1 MKAYRYDEYGDY
13 VGEVECQ
20 LDPIETQMS
29 GEEVW
34 LLPANSTYD
43 KPPKEKEGYNIKFID
58 GAWTYEKI
66 PEDPQPTEDEMKAN
80 VRAIRN
86 SYLQGTDYTQLEDA
100 PFTEEEKAEYRE
112 YRQYLRDYTETTDWW
127 LQYPLTF
134 EEWRS

>member
-1 MKAYRYDEYGDY
+1 MKAYSYDEEGFYK
-13 VGEVECQ
+13 GEVECQ

-58 GAWTYEKI
+58 GAWVYEKI
-66 PEDPQPTEDEMKAN
+66 PEDPEPTEDEMKAN

-86 SYLQGTDYTQLEDA
+86 NYLQGTDFTQLEDA